1 MLEPCSAPHPPT
13 KLGNRVA
20 IGLSCVHGFVAAVPL
35 QRASCSPCFG
45 DGLCSPHNGVMDGR
59 EAPLYFKRPA
69 SDASFFNR
77 VRVTVGLCKEG
88 KAALVLLCS
97 LGRRPSMGGG
107 EGENK
112 AEFPPI

>member
-1 MLEPCSAPHPPT
+1 
-13 KLGNRVA
+13 
-20 IGLSCVHGFVAAVPL
+20 
-35 QRASCSPCFG
+35 
-45 DGLCSPHNGVMDGR
+45 MDGR

-107 EGENK
+107 GGRGKTKLNSHQ
-112 AEFPPI
+112 FDVRSLS